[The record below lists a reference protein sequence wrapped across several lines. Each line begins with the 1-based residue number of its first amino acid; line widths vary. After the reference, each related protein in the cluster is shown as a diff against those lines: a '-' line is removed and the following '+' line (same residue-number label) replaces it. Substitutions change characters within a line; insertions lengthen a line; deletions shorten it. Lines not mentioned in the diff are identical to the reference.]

1 MASIELVNA
10 SVEIPI
16 YNSRGRSLKTT
27 LIRRVGGQV
36 ETDGRDVVTVKALRH
51 VTLSLKPGDRIA
63 LVGHNGA
70 GKSTLLR
77 VLARSYEPSAGTA
90 EIEGTVS
97 SLIDMEM
104 GMDPE
109 LTGADN
115 IILRGVFVGMSL
127 KEARENI
134 PRIAEFSELGPYL
147 HLPMRTYSS
156 GMRMRLAFA
165 TSTTR
170 HPDILL
176 FDEMISFGDAAF
188 TARAKKR
195 LDAMLDNAKIMA
207 LASHDVESLKTYCNR
222 AILLEAGAVTADG
235 SIDHVWE
242 RYMDSVRQPHDLAP
256 AGDDDIQ
263 TMQIETDVPAF
274 DDTMTADA
282 SMPQS

>member
-51 VTLSLKPGDRIA
+51 VTLSLRPGDRIA

-127 KEARENI
+127 KEAREKY
-134 PRIAEFSELGPYL
+134 PADRRVF
-147 HLPMRTYSS
+147 RTRTLSAS
-156 GMRMRLAFA
+156 ADADLFE
-165 TSTTR
+165 R
-170 HPDILL
+170 H
-176 FDEMISFGDAAF
+176 
-188 TARAKKR
+188 
-195 LDAMLDNAKIMA
+195 
-207 LASHDVESLKTYCNR
+207 
-222 AILLEAGAVTADG
+222 
-235 SIDHVWE
+235 
-242 RYMDSVRQPHDLAP
+242 
-256 AGDDDIQ
+256 
-263 TMQIETDVPAF
+263 
-274 DDTMTADA
+274 ADA
-282 SMPQS
+282 SRLCDVDDAPSGYSVVRRDDQLRRRCLRGPVPRSAWMRCWTMPRSSPSRRMMSNR

>member
-1 MASIELVNA
+1 
-10 SVEIPI
+10 
-16 YNSRGRSLKTT
+16 
-27 LIRRVGGQV
+27 
-36 ETDGRDVVTVKALRH
+36 
-51 VTLSLKPGDRIA
+51 
-63 LVGHNGA
+63 
-70 GKSTLLR
+70 
-77 VLARSYEPSAGTA
+77 
-90 EIEGTVS
+90 
-97 SLIDMEM
+97 
-104 GMDPE
+104 MDPE

-115 IILRGVFVGMSL
+115 IILRGVFIGMSL

-188 TARAKKR
+188 AARAKKR
-195 LDAMLDNAKIMA
+195 LEAMLDSAKILA
-207 LASHDVESLKTYCNR
+207 LASHDVVSLKTYCNR

-235 SIDHVWE
+235 SIDQVWE
-242 RYMDSVRQPHDLAP
+242 RYMDSVRKPHDLAP

-263 TMQIETDVPAF
+263 TMQIETDLPVF
-274 DDTMTADA
+274 DDTMIADA